1 MNDDIR
7 PGESGSSS
15 HADSSRRD
23 YVPGEDDDAERLTKV
38 LVESFDPVE
47 PDPSVWTR
55 ITSQI
60 SSEEA
65 DAESSSLISLG
76 RRRRF
81 APALFAVAAVFLA
94 VLGTVVV
101 IGASDDGDS
110 VVASD
115 VVYELTDP
123 ESGSLAMTL
132 TVAEDG
138 TATAS
143 AVDLAS
149 LGTDQTY
156 QLWSVVGDE
165 IVSAGLLGSDPAEVP
180 LRIEGDPAVLALTV
194 EVAGGVAVS
203 EATPVAVWQAS
214 S

>member
-7 PGESGSSS
+7 PGESGSAN
-15 HADSSRRD
+15 HADAARRD
-23 YVPGEDDDAERLTKV
+23 YVPGEDEEAEGLSRV
-38 LVESFDPVE
+38 LLDSFDPVD
-47 PDPSVWTR
+47 PDPAVWTKIASR
-55 ITSQI
+55 ISN
-60 SSEEA
+60 
-65 DAESSSLISLG
+65 DANVHDAGPVISLD

-81 APALFAVAAVFLA
+81 VPGLFAVAAVFLA

-101 IGASDDGDS
+101 IGASGGGDS
-110 VVASD
+110 VVAGN

-123 ESGSLAMTL
+123 ESGSIAMTL

-138 TATAS
+138 SATAS
-143 AVDLAS
+143 AVDLAA
-149 LGTDQTY
+149 LGDDQTY

-165 IVSAGLLGSDPAEVP
+165 IVSAGLLGADPEDVP
-180 LRIEGDPAVLALTV
+180 VRIEGDPAVLALTV